1 MKLRVDD
8 TVLITRGK
16 DRGKTGQ
23 IQQIFAKQQKVL
35 VEGVNVVQR
44 HTKPTGSVRQAGIIQ
59 KELPISV
66 ANVRLICVCAH
77 NRPVR
82 VGYAKLADGA
92 KARVCKECKE
102 VIE

>member
-8 TVLITRGK
+8 TGLITRGR

-23 IQQIFAKQQKVL
+23 IQQVFAKQDKVL

-44 HTKPTGSVRQAGIIQ
+44 HTKATGNIRQAGIVQ
-59 KELPISV
+59 KELPVPIG
-66 ANVRLICVCAH
+66 NVRLICPH
-77 NRPVR
+77 SNKPTR
-82 VGYAKLADGA
+82 VGYTKLADGA

>member
-1 MKLRVDD
+1 MRLRVDD
-8 TVLITRGK
+8 TVLITRGR

-23 IQQIFAKQQKVL
+23 VQQVFAKQDKVL

-44 HTKPTGSVRQAGIIQ
+44 HTKATGNIRQAGIVQ
-59 KELPISV
+59 KELPVPI
-66 ANVRLICVCAH
+66 ANVRLICPH
-77 NRPVR
+77 SSKPTR
-82 VGYAKLADGA
+82 VGYTRLADGA

>member
-8 TVLITRGK
+8 TVLITRGR

-23 IQQIFAKQQKVL
+23 IQQVYFKQNKVL

-44 HTKPTGSVRQAGIIQ
+44 HTKATGNVRQAGIVQ
-59 KELPISV
+59 KELPV
-66 ANVRLICVCAH
+66 PMANVRLICPH
-77 NRPVR
+77 SNKPTR

>member
-8 TVLITRGK
+8 IVLIKRGR
-16 DRGKTGQ
+16 DRGKSGQ
-23 IQQIFAKQQKVL
+23 IQQVFKKQKKVL

-44 HTKPTGSVRQAGIIQ
+44 HTKATGNIRQAGIVQ
-59 KELPISV
+59 KELPIPM
-66 ANVRLICVCAH
+66 ANVCLICPHSNKAT
-77 NRPVR
+77 R
-82 VGYAKLADGA
+82 VGFTVLADGA